1 VRHGSKLTEIVVE
14 RISVKIEKL
23 SIKMLENRYN
33 NKECKFPSM
42 FKQLKNESD
51 YNMFPKDYD
60 GYNATK
66 TLI

>member
-1 VRHGSKLTEIVVE
+1 
-14 RISVKIEKL
+14 
-23 SIKMLENRYN
+23 MLENRYN

-60 GYNATK
+60 EYNATK